1 MDKPHQNLPD
11 FKTSLD
17 PNIVHIETELNE
29 FYAQTHVTQYYI
41 NKSNRIIELILK
53 FPSNPKIQFSK
64 FVLELN
70 GKKIVSKILE
80 KEKAEE
86 KYSDAIASGNS
97 GIISSKTDKYIK
109 VNIGN
114 INPNDIVKLTT
125 EFIQFITSED
135 MSYCYETMSSYPIIN
150 GKNCNLKG
158 VKEKIVLNTHSKLTR
173 LITLGL
179 AKNVDKI
186 FNESKNQCII
196 SFNLKKKKAYDCIKI
211 LFRTESMNNLNCIS
225 QYDPVN
231 NETSCILS
239 MLYSKNKIPIST
251 SNEIDTNENY
261 NYYEMYQKNLIN
273 NNPSLFIF
281 IIDQSGSMSGKP
293 IELVREM
300 LNFFMKSLPKN
311 SFFQIIGFGSNIK
324 FINKKPLIYT
334 EENVNKTIEKIENLE
349 ADLGGTNLFFP
360 LKAIFREDNYK
371 DINLGRN
378 VFILTDG
385 ETSDDQRCLNIIA
398 KNNDKFRV
406 HSFGIGS
413 YYDKKFIKKCGKLGK
428 GSYNFVN
435 DVSNISSVVIQALN
449 KSLRSYLY
457 DVKFTLKNINYEYVY
472 SPINNICY
480 QDEIINYYFIAKDK
494 LNENELKLDFECY
507 DKGKFMKKECIFKNN
522 HILKDKEGDII
533 SKIIIGNIL
542 NDKNAKNNITKENN
556 IKLSIKYN
564 VVSEFTSLFGKIE
577 SDKATIDEKG
587 LKVIEQ
593 NYIDDRSNDNINIG
607 KKGEKVS
614 DNESESESDSD
625 SFRPKRKAKKKALK
639 RRGKK
644 HYCQKM
650 DSESGSDSDSSDVNK
665 NCQQSKKKNFEDK
678 KSEALLPKMDSE
690 SGSDSDSS
698 DVKEKCQQSKK
709 KDSGSDSEE
718 SEERKN
724 KKRSIKCKKNK
735 IQNDSEE
742 SEERKSK
749 KENIKYLKNEND
761 SDEEEDSEDKEKKR
775 KCMKFCEEKLKEEC
789 YYKVKEERKI
799 CKDKKCKKKMKKSK
813 KKMKEDSES
822 ESESENEKECKK
834 AKMKD
839 KTYRKKESEDDSM
852 FEIKKIAFTQ
862 NVIDGYWS
870 LNKQTKLLIK
880 SKKDLYEQIENILKE
895 KNFLYEEN
903 IIITILVLFTLRT
916 NKNINLLEYTIII
929 NKGLEYL
936 SNLNINYEEI
946 ETKLK

>member
-1 MDKPHQNLPD
+1 MDKIHQNLPD
-11 FKTSLD
+11 SKTSLD
-17 PNIVHIETELNE
+17 PNVVHIETELNE

-41 NKSNRIIELILK
+41 NKSNRIIELILQ

-86 KYSDAIASGNS
+86 KYSDTIASGNS

-150 GKNCNLKG
+150 GKNSNLKG
-158 VKEKIVLNTHSKLTR
+158 VKGKIVLNTHSKLVR

-179 AKNVDKI
+179 AENVDKK
-186 FNESKNQCII
+186 FNESKTQCII
-196 SFNLKKKKAYDCIKI
+196 SFSLKKNKAEDFIKI
-211 LFRTESMNNLNCIS
+211 LFMTESMNNLNCIS
-225 QYDPVN
+225 QYDPIN

-324 FINKKPLIYT
+324 FINEKPLIYT
-334 EENVNKTIEKIENLE
+334 EENVNETIEKIQNLE
-349 ADLGGTNLFFP
+349 ANLGGTNLFFP
-360 LKAIFREDNYK
+360 LKAIFKEDNYK

-385 ETSDDQRCLNIIA
+385 ETSAAQRCLNIIS

-413 YYDKKFIKKCGKLGK
+413 SYDKKFIEKCGKLGK

-435 DVSNISSVVIQALN
+435 DVSNISSVVIQTLN

-457 DVKFTLKNINYEYVY
+457 DVKFTLKNINYEHVY

-480 QDEIINYYFIAKDK
+480 QDEIINYYFIVKDK

-507 DKGKFMKKECIFKNN
+507 DKGKFMKKECIFKYN
-522 HILKDKEGDII
+522 HILKDKDGDII

-542 NDKNAKNNITKENN
+542 NDESTKKNITKENN

-564 VVSEFTSLFGKIE
+564 VVSEYTSLFGKID
-577 SDKATIDEKG
+577 SDKAIIDEKG
-587 LKVIEQ
+587 LKIIEQ
-593 NYIDDRSNDNINIG
+593 NYIDDKSNDNIFIY
-607 KKGEKVS
+607 KKGEKDS
-614 DNESESESDSD
+614 DESESDSD
-625 SFRPKRKAKKKALK
+625 SGSFRVKKKAKEIALKKRGKKQYCKKMDSDSESDSNSSDAKKKNKKCK
-639 RRGKK
+639 R
-644 HYCQKM
+644 
-650 DSESGSDSDSSDVNK
+650 
-665 NCQQSKKKNFEDK
+665 
-678 KSEALLPKMDSE
+678 
-690 SGSDSDSS
+690 
-698 DVKEKCQQSKK
+698 

-718 SEERKN
+718 SEE
-724 KKRSIKCKKNK
+724 KKSKKKNIKSKKSK
-735 IQNDSEE
+735 IGNDSEE

-749 KENIKYLKNEND
+749 KENIKYKECENEND
-761 SDEEEDSEDKEKKR
+761 SEEEDSKDTEKKR
-775 KCMKFCEEKLKEEC
+775 KYMKFCEEKSLKKGC
-789 YYKVKEERKI
+789 YYKVEEERIICKEKKCKKERKI
-799 CKDKKCKKKMKKSK
+799 CKEKKSK
-813 KKMKEDSES
+813 KIMKEDSES
-822 ESESENEKECKK
+822 ESEDEEKCKNK
-834 AKMKD
+834 
-839 KTYRKKESEDDSM
+839 KTKNKKHRKKESEDDSM
-852 FEIKKIAFTQ
+852 FEIKKTAFTQ
-862 NVIDGYWS
+862 NVTDGYWS
-870 LNKQTKLLIK
+870 LNDQTKLLIK

-895 KNFLYEEN
+895 KNVPYEEN
-903 IIITILVLFTLRT
+903 IIITILVLFTLRKS
-916 NKNINLLEYTIII
+916 KNINLLEYTIII

>member
-53 FPSNPKIQFSK
+53 FPSNPKTQFSK

-86 KYSDAIASGNS
+86 KYSDAIASGNT

-150 GKNCNLKG
+150 GKNSNLKG
-158 VKEKIVLNTHSKLTR
+158 VKGKIVLNTHSKLVR

-179 AKNVDKI
+179 AENVDKI

-196 SFNLKKKKAYDCIKI
+196 SFNLKKNEAYDCIKI

-311 SFFQIIGFGSNIK
+311 SFFQIIGFGSYIK
-324 FINKKPLIYT
+324 FINEEPLIYT
-334 EENVNKTIEKIENLE
+334 EENVNETIEKIQNLE

-360 LKAIFREDNYK
+360 LKAIFKEDNYK

-385 ETSDDQRCLNIIA
+385 ETSYTQRCLNIIS

-406 HSFGIGS
+406 HSFGIGN
-413 YYDKKFIKKCGKLGK
+413 YYDKKFIEKCGKLGK

-435 DVSNISSVVIQALN
+435 DVSNISSVVIQTLN

-472 SPINNICY
+472 SPINNFCY
-480 QDEIINYYFIAKDK
+480 QDEIINYYFIVKDK

-507 DKGKFMKKECIFKNN
+507 DKGKFMKKECIFKYN
-522 HILKDKEGDII
+522 HILKDKDGDII

-542 NDKNAKNNITKENN
+542 NDESTKKNITKENN

-564 VVSEFTSLFGKIE
+564 VVSEYTSLFGKID
-577 SDKATIDEKG
+577 SDKAIIDEKG
-587 LKVIEQ
+587 LKIIEQ
-593 NYIDDRSNDNINIG
+593 NYIDDKSNDNIYIY
-607 KKGEKVS
+607 KKGEKDS
-614 DNESESESDSD
+614 DESESDSD
-625 SFRPKRKAKKKALK
+625 SDSGSFRVKKKAKKIALK
-639 RRGKK
+639 KRGKK
-644 HYCQKM
+644 QYCTYAADAVSASVRW
-650 DSESGSDSDSSDVNK
+650 DSCPATST
-665 NCQQSKKKNFEDK
+665 
-678 KSEALLPKMDSE
+678 AP
-690 SGSDSDSS
+690 
-698 DVKEKCQQSKK
+698 
-709 KDSGSDSEE
+709 
-718 SEERKN
+718 
-724 KKRSIKCKKNK
+724 
-735 IQNDSEE
+735 
-742 SEERKSK
+742 
-749 KENIKYLKNEND
+749 
-761 SDEEEDSEDKEKKR
+761 
-775 KCMKFCEEKLKEEC
+775 
-789 YYKVKEERKI
+789 
-799 CKDKKCKKKMKKSK
+799 
-813 KKMKEDSES
+813 
-822 ESESENEKECKK
+822 
-834 AKMKD
+834 
-839 KTYRKKESEDDSM
+839 T
-852 FEIKKIAFTQ
+852 
-862 NVIDGYWS
+862 
-870 LNKQTKLLIK
+870 
-880 SKKDLYEQIENILKE
+880 
-895 KNFLYEEN
+895 
-903 IIITILVLFTLRT
+903 RT
-916 NKNINLLEYTIII
+916 AT
-929 NKGLEYL
+929 
-936 SNLNINYEEI
+936 SPS
-946 ETKLK
+946 

>member
-1 MDKPHQNLPD
+1 MDKLHPNLPD
-11 FKTSLD
+11 SKSSLD

-29 FYAQTHVTQYYI
+29 FYAQTHLTQYYI

-70 GKKIVSKILE
+70 NKKIVSKILE

-86 KYSDAIASGNS
+86 KYSDAIASGNT

-109 VNIGN
+109 VNMGN

-150 GKNCNLKG
+150 DKNSNLKD
-158 VKEKIVLNTHSKLTR
+158 VKGKIVLNTHCKLVR

-179 AKNVDKI
+179 ADNIDKK

-196 SFNLKKKKAYDCIKI
+196 SFILKKNKAEDFIKI

-300 LNFFMKSLPKN
+300 LNFFMKSLSKN

-324 FINKKPLIYT
+324 FINEKPLIYT
-334 EENVNKTIEKIENLE
+334 EENVNKTIEDIKNLE

-360 LKAIFREDNYK
+360 LKAIFKEDNYK

-385 ETSDDQRCLNIIA
+385 ETSAAQKCLNIIS

-406 HSFGIGS
+406 HSFGLGS
-413 YYDKKFIKKCGKLGK
+413 YYDKKFIEKCGKLGK

-435 DVSNISSVVIQALN
+435 DVSNISSVVIQTLN

-457 DVKFTLKNINYEYVY
+457 DAKFALKNINYEYVY

-480 QDEIINYYFIAKDK
+480 QDEIINYYFIVKDK
-494 LNENELKLDFECY
+494 LKENELKLDFECY
-507 DKGKFMKKECIFKNN
+507 DKGKFMKKECIFEYN
-522 HILKDKEGDII
+522 HILKDKDGDII

-542 NDKNAKNNITKENN
+542 NDQNTKNNITKENN

-564 VVSEFTSLFGKIE
+564 VVSEYTSLFGKIE
-577 SDKATIDEKG
+577 SDKAIIDEKG
-587 LKVIEQ
+587 LKIIE
-593 NYIDDRSNDNINIG
+593 
-607 KKGEKVS
+607 
-614 DNESESESDSD
+614 
-625 SFRPKRKAKKKALK
+625 
-639 RRGKK
+639 
-644 HYCQKM
+644 H
-650 DSESGSDSDSSDVNK
+650 
-665 NCQQSKKKNFEDK
+665 
-678 KSEALLPKMDSE
+678 
-690 SGSDSDSS
+690 
-698 DVKEKCQQSKK
+698 
-709 KDSGSDSEE
+709 
-718 SEERKN
+718 
-724 KKRSIKCKKNK
+724 
-735 IQNDSEE
+735 
-742 SEERKSK
+742 
-749 KENIKYLKNEND
+749 
-761 SDEEEDSEDKEKKR
+761 
-775 KCMKFCEEKLKEEC
+775 
-789 YYKVKEERKI
+789 
-799 CKDKKCKKKMKKSK
+799 
-813 KKMKEDSES
+813 
-822 ESESENEKECKK
+822 
-834 AKMKD
+834 
-839 KTYRKKESEDDSM
+839 
-852 FEIKKIAFTQ
+852 
-862 NVIDGYWS
+862 W
-870 LNKQTKLLIK
+870 
-880 SKKDLYEQIENILKE
+880 LY
-895 KNFLYEEN
+895 
-903 IIITILVLFTLRT
+903 
-916 NKNINLLEYTIII
+916 
-929 NKGLEYL
+929 
-936 SNLNINYEEI
+936 
-946 ETKLK
+946 